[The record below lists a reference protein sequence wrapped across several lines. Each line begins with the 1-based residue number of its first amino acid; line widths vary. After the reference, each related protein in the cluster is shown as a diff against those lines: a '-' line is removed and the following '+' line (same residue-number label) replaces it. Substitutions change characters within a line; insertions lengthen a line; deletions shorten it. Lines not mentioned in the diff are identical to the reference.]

1 MKIKKLLAAVLVFAL
16 CAAFFAACAKN
27 DEPTTASTASEPT
40 TETYE
45 SVKMNIGCISGPTGI
60 GMAYLM
66 GQSDEKKT
74 ANEYTFSVA
83 TSPDEIVSRFANG
96 EMNIASVP
104 TNLAAKLYA
113 KLNGNVKM
121 LAINTGCVLYIA
133 EKGDSVKTVADLKG
147 KPSIPRV
154 RAQTPNTFFV
164 RFFPRTALTPIMT

>member
-1 MKIKKLLAAVLVFAL
+1 MKKIKKLLAAVLVFAL

-96 EMNIASVP
+96 EMTKDVFSSGRRFR
-104 TNLAAKLYA
+104 LW
-113 KLNGNVKM
+113 M
-121 LAINTGCVLYIA
+121 
-133 EKGDSVKTVADLKG
+133 VAHCPWVYYFSKQ
-147 KPSIPRV
+147 V
-154 RAQTPNTFFV
+154 
-164 RFFPRTALTPIMT
+164 

>member
-16 CAAFFAACAKN
+16 CAAFFAACAKTMS
-27 DEPTTASTASEPT
+27 PLTASTASEPT

-83 TSPDEIVSRFANG
+83 TSPRRNSFQVCKRRNEH
-96 EMNIASVP
+96 
-104 TNLAAKLYA
+104 
-113 KLNGNVKM
+113 
-121 LAINTGCVLYIA
+121 CVRSH
-133 EKGDSVKTVADLKG
+133 KPCGKTFT
-147 KPSIPRV
+147 
-154 RAQTPNTFFV
+154 QN
-164 RFFPRTALTPIMT
+164 

>member
-66 GQSDEKKT
+66 GQSD
-74 ANEYTFSVA
+74 
-83 TSPDEIVSRFANG
+83 
-96 EMNIASVP
+96 
-104 TNLAAKLYA
+104 
-113 KLNGNVKM
+113 
-121 LAINTGCVLYIA
+121 
-133 EKGDSVKTVADLKG
+133 
-147 KPSIPRV
+147 
-154 RAQTPNTFFV
+154 
-164 RFFPRTALTPIMT
+164 